1 LAKGDTLDSINED
14 QDESDEERLR
24 QEIEA
29 EDKRIRMLLA
39 EENERGLMKTEEERK
54 RKVDIYEKGLMR

>member
-1 LAKGDTLDSINED
+1 
-14 QDESDEERLR
+14 
-24 QEIEA
+24 
-29 EDKRIRMLLA
+29 MLLA